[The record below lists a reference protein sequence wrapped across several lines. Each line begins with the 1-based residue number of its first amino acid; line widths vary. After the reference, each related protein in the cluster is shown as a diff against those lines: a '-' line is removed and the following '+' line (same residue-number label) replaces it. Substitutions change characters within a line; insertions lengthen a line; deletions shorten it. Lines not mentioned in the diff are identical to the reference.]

1 MAGAIRNLL
10 LRDAR
15 LETAILGELRELPV
29 AKNLNPFGFVG
40 IYYLRRLSDSF
51 VAHIRSWQ
59 LPNTK
64 LIRTQNA
71 DRVGFAVV
79 KTPCRSPAFFC
90 HEHEHVARRSR
101 VLKIMAVAA

>member
-51 VAHIRSWQ
+51 VAQH
-59 LPNTK
+59 K
-64 LIRTQNA
+64 
-71 DRVGFAVV
+71 VV
-79 KTPCRSPAFFC
+79 
-90 HEHEHVARRSR
+90 
-101 VLKIMAVAA
+101 AVAEYQVDTNAECRQGGFRGGENPVSVAGIFLS